1 MIQTQISA
9 VELARQLAADFA
21 TRADEA
27 DRRGRLPAEDIQA
40 LKESGYLAL
49 SVPQEYGGYGL
60 SMRECIEA
68 HLELAKGSGSTAM
81 VAAMQLHI
89 FGNAR
94 ETQPWPQAYFERF
107 ARLAV
112 GGALF
117 NSIASEP
124 LMGSP
129 SRGALFASR
138 AVPDGDSFIINGHKN
153 WSTGGKHLTY
163 MLVGLMVGNDPAL
176 MLVPNNAPGIEWSD
190 TWSDSLSLRASDSDD
205 VYFRDVRVPADH
217 LISNNADKTDKTKS
231 PPNAWF
237 PMLVAATY
245 LGVALAARDATI
257 RYALE
262 RIPTALGKPI
272 ATLPA
277 IQRQIGEIDLMLQTA
292 RLLMLDAASVWTG
305 DEANRRAMY
314 PRIVAAKHLATET
327 AITATD
333 KALRVAGGVS
343 ITRALPLERYFRDVR
358 GGLSHPPSGDIALE
372 IIGRNA
378 IDNFT

>member
-1 MIQTQISA
+1 MIQTQTDSA

-27 DRRGRLPAEDIQA
+27 DRIGRLPAEDIQA

-81 VAAMQLHI
+81 VAAMQLHL

-94 ETQPWPQAYFERF
+94 ETHPWPQPYFERF
-107 ARLAV
+107 ARAAV
-112 GGALF
+112 EGALF

-138 AVPDGDSFIINGHKN
+138 AVRDGDSFVINGHKN

-163 MLVGLMVGNDPAL
+163 MLVGLMVDNDPAL
-176 MLVPNNAPGIEWSD
+176 MLVPNDAPGIEWVE

-205 VYFRDVRVPADH
+205 VFFHDVRVPADH
-217 LISNNADKTDKTKS
+217 LVSASADKTKS

-237 PMLVAATY
+237 PMMVAATY

-292 RLLMLDAASVWTG
+292 RLVMLDAASAWTG
-305 DEANRRAMY
+305 DDANRRAMY

-358 GGLSHPPSGDIALE
+358 GGLSHPPSGDTALE

-378 IDNFT
+378 IDQLA

>member
-1 MIQTQISA
+1 VIQTQISA

-21 TRADEA
+21 TRADQA
-27 DRRGRLPAEDIQA
+27 DKRGRLPAEDIQA
-40 LKESGYLAL
+40 LKESSYLAL

-81 VAAMQLHI
+81 VAAMQIHL

-94 ETQPWPQAYFERF
+94 ETRPWPQKHFERF
-107 ARLAV
+107 ARDAV
-112 GGALF
+112 EGALF

-129 SRGALFASR
+129 SRGALFATR
-138 AVPDGDSFIINGHKN
+138 AVRDGDSFIINGHKN

-163 MLVGLMVGNDPAL
+163 MLVGLMVENEPAL
-176 MLVPNNAPGIEWSD
+176 MLVPNDAPGIEWAE

-217 LISNNADKTDKTKS
+217 LIPTAHADKSKS

-277 IQRQIGEIDLMLQTA
+277 IQRQIGEIDLLLQSA
-292 RLLMLDAASVWTG
+292 RLMMLDAASTWTG

-314 PRIVAAKHLATET
+314 PRIVAAKHLATEN

-343 ITRALPLERYFRDVR
+343 ITHALPLERYFRDVR
-358 GGLSHPPSGDIALE
+358 GGLSHPPSGDMALE
-372 IIGRNA
+372 LIGRNA
-378 IDNFT
+378 IEQFT